1 MADEN
6 TPELTPFEKLIKD
19 YPKFIV
25 RNRTDVAQMIAL
37 KDGNDVQ
44 VQPNATVPIDS
55 SDLHQIPD
63 YTIFKLES
71 PKMKVIREYGVYGD
85 QTEDMVLGEVKEE
98 PAPSRLSNPAPV
110 TETPTSERVV
120 PTSDTS
126 SSKPSTAPVA
136 DVKKSKN

>member
-6 TPELTPFEKLIKD
+6 APELTPFEKLVQD
-19 YPKFIV
+19 YPQFIV
-25 RNRTDVAQMIAL
+25 RNRTNVAQLIAL

-71 PKMKVIREYGVYGD
+71 PKMKVIRQYGVYGD
-85 QTEDMVLGEVKEE
+85 TTEDMVIGEIKEE
-98 PAPSRLSNPAPV
+98 PAPSRLSDPAHVAP
-110 TETPTSERVV
+110 TPTAE
-120 PTSDTS
+120 PTTPQDTS
-126 SSKPSTAPVA
+126 PSKPTTSAVV
-136 DVKKSKN
+136 DSKKSKN

>member
-6 TPELTPFEKLIKD
+6 APELTPFEKLVQD
-19 YPKFIV
+19 YPQFIV
-25 RNRTDVAQMIAL
+25 RNRTDVAQLIAL

-71 PKMKVIREYGVYGD
+71 PKMKVIRQYGVYGD
-85 QTEDMVLGEVKEE
+85 TTEDMVIGEIKEE
-98 PAPSRLSNPAPV
+98 PAPSRLSDPAPV
-110 TETPTSERVV
+110 APTPTAE
-120 PTSDTS
+120 PTSPQDTS
-126 SSKPSTAPVA
+126 PSKPTTSAVV
-136 DVKKSKN
+136 DSKKSKN